1 MSEKIAVLGLGYVG
15 LPVAVGFAEHFES
28 TIGFDINQTRIQ
40 ELKQHNDITG
50 EVESDRLAKC
60 GLKVTDTLEDLK
72 DANIYVACIPTPVNE
87 NKEPDLT
94 PLRKVSESIAKVLS
108 KGDIIV
114 FESTV
119 YPGVTEEICGPWLE
133 ELSGL
138 KQGID
143 FKLGYSPERI
153 NPGDKVNTLE
163 TINKVVAGEDEA
175 TTKTL
180 AHIYGKIITGAKV
193 HVAPNIKVA
202 EMSKVIENTQRDVNI
217 ALINEI
223 AIICEK
229 IGIHSK
235 DVLEAAGT
243 KWNFLNFKPGLVGG
257 HCIGVDPYYLT
268 AKAREL
274 GHHADVILSG
284 RRMNDGMGKF
294 VAEKIIKMMIQQGK
308 VIRDTTVGIL
318 GFTFK
323 EDITDIRNTR
333 IIDIINELKEYKINV
348 ITHDQHACKDEVK
361 HEYGLSLTD
370 LDQFQNVDCLV
381 YAVPHAEYGSLDMKS
396 MMKKDGVFVDIK
408 SVKSENDFL
417 PTQSYWS
424 L

>member
-15 LPVAVGFAEHFES
+15 LPVAVGFAEHFEG

-308 VIRDTTVGIL
+308 VIRHMKVGVL
-318 GFTFK
+318 GITFK
-323 EDITDIRNTR
+323 ENITDTRNTKVVDV
-333 IIDIINELKEYKINV
+333 IKEL
-348 ITHDQHACKDEVK
+348 C
-361 HEYGLSLTD
+361 EYGVCILAHDPYANPEEIREEYDIGMCSLEDFKD
-370 LDQFQNVDCLV
+370 LDCLV
-381 YAVPHAEYGSLDMKS
+381 YAVPHEAYKDIDFKS
-396 MMKKDGVFVDIK
+396 MITKNGGFVDIK
-408 SVKSENDFL
+408 SLKSREDFDRDHI
-417 PTQSYWS
+417 YWS

>member
-15 LPVAVGFAEHFES
+15 LPVAVGFAEHFDNVV
-28 TIGFDINQTRIQ
+28 GFDINSSRVQA
-40 ELKQHNDITG
+40 LKQHHDITG
-50 EVESDRLAKC
+50 EVESARLQSC
-60 GLKVTDTLEDLK
+60 GLKITDDVNDLK
-72 DANIYVACIPTPVNE
+72 ESNIYVACIPTPIND

-94 PLRKVSESIAKVLS
+94 PLRKVSETIAKVLS

-119 YPGVTEEICGPWLE
+119 YPGVTEDVCGPWLE

-180 AHIYGKIITGAKV
+180 AHVYGKIITGAKV
-193 HVAPNIKVA
+193 HIAPNIKVA

-229 IGIHSK
+229 LGIRSK
-235 DVLEAAGT
+235 DVLEAAST

-284 RRMNDGMGKF
+284 RRMNDGMGKMI
-294 VAEKIIKMMIQQGK
+294 AEKIVKMMIAQRK
-308 VIRDTTVGIL
+308 VVRHMRVGIL

-323 EDITDIRNTR
+323 ENITDIRNTKV
-333 IIDIINELKEYKINV
+333 IDVIKELAEYGVCILA
-348 ITHDQHACKDEVK
+348 HDPHADFDEVRE
-361 HEYGLSLTD
+361 EYGISLCD
-370 LDQFQNVDCLV
+370 LDKFQDLDCLV
-381 YAVPHAEYGSLDMKS
+381 YAVPHAEYDALDMRA
-396 MMKKDGVFVDIK
+396 MIQEDGGFVDIK
-408 SVKSENDFL
+408 SLKSRSDFGKNQ
-417 PTQSYWS
+417 TYWS